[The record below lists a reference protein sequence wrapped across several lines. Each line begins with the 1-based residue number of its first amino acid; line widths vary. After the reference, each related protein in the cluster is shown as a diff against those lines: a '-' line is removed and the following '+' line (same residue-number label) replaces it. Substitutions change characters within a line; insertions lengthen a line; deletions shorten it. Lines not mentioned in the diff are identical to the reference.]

1 MHKKREEIARAK
13 RVVVKIGSRVL
24 VQKTGRPDAR
34 RIRAIVKG
42 LASLHRRG
50 CDVAFVTSGAIGAG
64 MEALRLRERP
74 KTLPELQMCAAVGQ
88 TRLMGRY
95 EDLFAAEGIKI
106 GQILLTRDDLKN
118 RTRHLNA
125 RNTMMSLFRHRIIP
139 VVNENDVV
147 AVDEI
152 KLGDNDVLASLAAIL
167 VDADALVLL
176 TTADGLRAPAGGGKT
191 RRVSLLEELS
201 ADTMSFVS
209 GKGSSLST
217 GGMATKLEAAANA
230 ARVGIPSIIADG
242 RKPHTLAGIF
252 EGRDVGT
259 LMAAAGRGTSAC
271 LSRRKRWI
279 AFFHRTEGTLVV
291 DAGAGIALTEKG
303 RSLLPIGVKEVE
315 GSFPAGVVLNIRTAG
330 GELIARGLTEY
341 ASEEIQKI
349 KGHKTSEIKTIL
361 GSRDYDEIIH
371 RDNMVL
377 LKAPKQGETA

>member
-1 MHKKREEIARAK
+1 MQKRREEFARAR
-13 RVVVKIGSRVL
+13 RVVVKVGSRVL

-34 RIRAIVKG
+34 RIRALVKG
-42 LASLHRRG
+42 LAALHRRG
-50 CDVAFVTSGAIGAG
+50 CDVAFVTSGAIGTG
-64 MEALRLRERP
+64 MEALGLKERP
-74 KTLPELQMCAAVGQ
+74 TTLPELQMCAAVGQ
-88 TRLMGRY
+88 TRLMSRY

-176 TTADGLRAPAGGGKT
+176 TTTDGLREPVGGGKT
-191 RRVSLLEELS
+191 RRVSMLEELS

-217 GGMATKLEAAANA
+217 GGMATKLQAAANA
-230 ARVGIPSIIADG
+230 ARVGIPSVIADG
-242 RKPHTLAGIF
+242 RKPHALAHIF
-252 EGRDVGT
+252 EGRDTGT
-259 LMAAAGRGTSAC
+259 LMAAAGRGTDAY

-279 AFFHRTEGTLVV
+279 AFFHRTDGAVVV
-291 DAGAGIALTEKG
+291 DDGASTALINKG

-315 GSFPAGVVLNIRTAG
+315 GTFPAGVAVNIRRLD

-341 ASEEIQKI
+341 SSAEILKI
-349 KGHKTSEIKTIL
+349 KGRKTSEIKAIL
-361 GSRDYDEIIH
+361 GSRDYDEIVH

-377 LKAPKQGETA
+377 LKTPKQGEKS

>member
-1 MHKKREEIARAK
+1 MQKKREEFARAR
-13 RVVVKIGSRVL
+13 RVVVKVGSRVL
-24 VQKTGRPDAR
+24 VQKTGRPDMR
-34 RIRAIVKG
+34 RIRALVKG
-42 LASLHRRG
+42 LAALHRRG
-50 CDVAFVTSGAIGAG
+50 CDVAFVTSGAIGTG
-64 MEALRLRERP
+64 MEALGLKERP
-74 KTLPELQMCAAVGQ
+74 TALPELQMCAAVGQ

-152 KLGDNDVLASLAAIL
+152 KLGDNDVLASLVAIL

-176 TTADGLRAPAGGGKT
+176 TTTDGLREPVAGGKT
-191 RRVSLLEELS
+191 RRVPLLEELS
-201 ADTMSFVS
+201 ADTLSFVS

-217 GGMATKLEAAANA
+217 GGMATKLQAAANA
-230 ARVGIPSIIADG
+230 ARVGIPSVIADG
-242 RKPHTLAGIF
+242 RKPLTLKHIF
-252 EGRDVGT
+252 EGRDTGT
-259 LMAAAGRGTSAC
+259 LMAAAGRGTEVY

-279 AFFHRTEGTLVV
+279 AFFHRTSGTLDV
-291 DAGAGIALTEKG
+291 DDGASAALINKG
-303 RSLLPIGVKEVE
+303 RSLLPIGIKAVE
-315 GSFPAGVVLNIRTAG
+315 GSFPAGVVVNIRRMD

-341 ASEEIQKI
+341 SSEEILKI
-349 KGHKTSEIKTIL
+349 KGRKTSEIKGIL
-361 GSRDYDEIIH
+361 GARDYDEVVH

-377 LKAPKQGETA
+377 LKTPKQGENA